1 MPDHNLFH
9 HIRVPVFLVDS
20 RQRIV
25 YFNAAVD
32 RYRHLARGPI
42 ETGVIYSDIVSQER
56 EEIVRNLLDQTKLGI
71 TETVEAEYGDRDG
84 RSYYFEVTYGP
95 YHTDDDSMTLVEV
108 RDITP
113 HRTFERKSVRMLRE
127 YQGILENANALIFSI
142 DSREYVTDWNKE
154 CTRVTGFEKNDI
166 LAQRVYRLADDD
178 NGKHQLRRLNARVM
192 EGEMI
197 YGYEVSIRGK
207 DGTPATLLV
216 NVTPKFNDRGD
227 VVGALFVG
235 QDITELSGYRSSL
248 EQQVRDRTEKLQQAL
263 EKERE
268 LVKLKNRFVSMASHE
283 FRTPLSSIENAVQ
296 VLRSVRGVTNL
307 EQETLARI
315 ERQVSVM
322 KSLLE
327 DILTLE
333 RGEQHK
339 IKANFQPFDLISF
352 LDELVEE
359 VLISRKHSHRVER
372 AIHES
377 KIPMVCDSKLLRNI
391 FINLLTNAM
400 KFSPDSN
407 RVELVVDKISSG
419 MVEVTITDFG
429 IGIPASDL
437 NRIFEPF
444 TRGSNT
450 GAIGGTGLGMSIVK
464 RAVDTLNGKLYIDSA
479 PGRGTRATV
488 VLPCSPVVAE
498 AR

>member
-1 MPDHNLFH
+1 
-9 HIRVPVFLVDS
+9 RT
-20 RQRIV
+20 
-25 YFNAAVD
+25 YC
-32 RYRHLARGPI
+32 
-42 ETGVIYSDIVSQER
+42 
-56 EEIVRNLLDQTKLGI
+56 
-71 TETVEAEYGDRDG
+71 
-84 RSYYFEVTYGP
+84 FEVTYAP
-95 YHTDDDSMTLVEV
+95 YQADDDSMTLVEV

-113 HRTFERKSVRMLRE
+113 HKTFERKTVRMLRE
-127 YQGILENANALIFSI
+127 FQDILENANALIFSI
-142 DSREYVTDWNKE
+142 DSREYVTEWNRE

-166 LAQRVYRLADDD
+166 LTQRIYRLTDDA
-178 NGKHQLRRLNARVM
+178 GRQQLKRLNARVM
-192 EGEMI
+192 EGEPV
-197 YGYEVSIRGK
+197 YGYEVVIRGK
-207 DGTPATLLV
+207 DNTAVTLLM

-248 EQQVRDRTEKLQQAL
+248 EQQVLDRTEKLQQAL

-268 LVKLKNRFVSMASHE
+268 LVRLKNRFVSMASHE

-296 VLRSVRGVTNL
+296 VLRSVRGVTHL

-315 ERQVSVM
+315 EHQVGIM

-333 RGEQHK
+333 RGEQHT
-339 IKANFQPFDLISF
+339 IKANFQSFDLVAF

-372 AIHES
+372 TIRES
-377 KIPMVCDSKLLRNI
+377 QIPMICDSKLLRNI

-400 KFSPDSN
+400 KFSPNSN
-407 RVELVVDKISSG
+407 RVELVVNKISSNIA
-419 MVEVTITDFG
+419 EVTIVDYG
-429 IGIPASDL
+429 IGIPANDL
-437 NRIFEPF
+437 TRIFEPF

-488 VLPCSPVVAE
+488 VLPCSPAAVE
-498 AR
+498 AQ

>member
-1 MPDHNLFH
+1 MPEENLFQQ
-9 HIRVPVFLVDS
+9 IRLPVFVVDS
-20 RQRIV
+20 RQRIA
-25 YFNAAVD
+25 YFNHAVD
-32 RYRHLARGPI
+32 RYRHLARAPI
-42 ETGVIYSDIVSQER
+42 EIGAAYLNIVSSER
-56 EEIVRNLLDQTKLGI
+56 EEIVRNLLGQTQQGI
-71 TETVEAEYGDRDG
+71 TETVEAEYGDLEG
-84 RSYYFEVTYGP
+84 RNYYFEITYAP
-95 YHTDDDSMTLVEV
+95 YHADGDTMTLVEV

-113 HRTFERKSVRMLRE
+113 HKTFERKSVRMLRE

-142 DSREYVTDWNKE
+142 DSREYVTDWNRE

-166 LAQRVYRLADDD
+166 LAQRVYRLTDDD
-178 NGKHQLRRLNARVM
+178 GRQQLKRLNARAM
-192 EGEMI
+192 GGETI
-197 YGYEVSIRGK
+197 YGYEVVIRGK

-227 VVGALFVG
+227 VIGALFVG

-248 EQQVRDRTEKLQQAL
+248 EQQVRDRTDKLQKAL

-307 EQETLARI
+307 QQETLGRI
-315 ERQVSVM
+315 ERQVGVM

-339 IKANFQPFDLISF
+339 IKASFQSFDLISF

-372 AIHES
+372 TISETQ
-377 KIPMVCDSKLLRNI
+377 IPMVCDSKLLRNI

-407 RVELVVDKISSG
+407 RVELIVNLIPSG
-419 MVEVTITDFG
+419 MAEVTIVDHG
-429 IGIPASDL
+429 IGIPSADL
-437 NRIFEPF
+437 ARIFEPF
-444 TRGSNT
+444 MRGSNT
-450 GAIGGTGLGMSIVK
+450 GSIGGTGLGMSIVK
-464 RAVDTLNGKLYIDSA
+464 RAVDTLNGKLYLDSV
-479 PGRGTRATV
+479 PGQGTKATV
-488 VLPCSPVVAE
+488 VLPCSPETVE
-498 AR
+498 D

>member
-1 MPDHNLFH
+1 MMPQINLLQQ
-9 HIRVPVFLVDS
+9 IRLPVFVVNS
-20 RQRIV
+20 SEHIV
-25 YFNAAVD
+25 YFNQAVD
-32 RYRHLARGPI
+32 RYRHLARAPI
-42 ETGVIYSDIVSQER
+42 DKGVAYPAIVSSER
-56 EEIVRNLLDQTKLGI
+56 EELVRSLLEQTRQGI
-71 TETVEAEYGDRDG
+71 TETVEAEYADRDG
-84 RSYYFEVTYGP
+84 RNYFFEVTYGP
-95 YHTDDDSMTLVEV
+95 YQIDGDAMALIEV

-113 HRTFERKSVRMLRE
+113 HKTFERKSVRMLRE

-142 DSREYVTDWNKE
+142 DSREYVTEWNKE

-178 NGKHQLRRLNARVM
+178 GRQQFKQLNARVM
-192 EGEMI
+192 DGQTI
-197 YGYEVSIRGK
+197 YGYEVVIRVK

-235 QDITELSGYRSSL
+235 QDITELSGYRYSL

-283 FRTPLSSIENAVQ
+283 FRTPLSSIENAVH
-296 VLRSVRGVTNL
+296 VLRSAHGVTNQ
-307 EQETLARI
+307 EQETLGRI
-315 ERQVSVM
+315 ERQVDVM

-339 IKANFQPFDLISF
+339 IKATFQSFDLIAF
-352 LDELVEE
+352 LDELVDE

-372 AIHES
+372 KIGES
-377 KIPMVCDSKLLRNI
+377 NISLVCDSKLLRNI

-407 RVELVVDKISSG
+407 RIELVVNRIPSN
-419 MVEVTITDFG
+419 MAEVTIVDYG
-429 IGIPASDL
+429 IGIPAGDL
-437 NRIFEPF
+437 ARIFEPF

-464 RAVDTLNGKLYIDSA
+464 RAVDTLHGRLYLDSI
-479 PGRGTRATV
+479 PGRGTKATV
-488 VLPCSPVVAE
+488 VLPCSPETAE
-498 AR
+498 A

>member
-1 MPDHNLFH
+1 MPEENLFQ

-32 RYRHLARGPI
+32 RYRHLARAPI
-42 ETGVIYSDIVSQER
+42 EKGVIYPDIVSSER
-56 EEIVRNLLDQTKLGI
+56 EEIVKNLLDQTKLDI

-84 RSYYFEVTYGP
+84 RNYYFEVTYGP
-95 YHTDDDSMTLVEV
+95 YQAENDAMTLVEV

-127 YQGILENANALIFSI
+127 YRGILENANALIFSI

-166 LAQRVYRLADDD
+166 LAQRVYRLTDDD
-178 NGKHQLRRLNARVM
+178 DGRQQLRRLNARVM
-192 EGEMI
+192 EGETI

-207 DGTPATLLV
+207 NGTPATLLV

-248 EQQVRDRTEKLQQAL
+248 EQQVRDRTEKLRQAL

-268 LVKLKNRFVSMASHE
+268 LVKLKDRFVSMASHE

-296 VLRSVRGVTNL
+296 VLRSVRGVTHL

-315 ERQVSVM
+315 EHQVGIM

-339 IKANFQPFDLISF
+339 IKANFQSFDLVAF

-372 AIHES
+372 TIRES
-377 KIPMVCDSKLLRNI
+377 QIPMICDSKLLRNI

-400 KFSPDSN
+400 KFSPNSN
-407 RVELVVDKISSG
+407 RVELVVNKISSNIA
-419 MVEVTITDFG
+419 EVTIVDYG
-429 IGIPASDL
+429 IGIPANDL
-437 NRIFEPF
+437 TRIFEPF

-488 VLPCSPVVAE
+488 VLPCSPAAVE
-498 AR
+498 AQ

>member
-1 MPDHNLFH
+1 MPEENLFQ
-9 HIRVPVFLVDS
+9 HIRLPVFLVDS

-42 ETGVIYSDIVSQER
+42 VAGVSYPDIVSQER
-56 EEIVRNLLDQTKLGI
+56 EEIVKNLLEQTQLGI
-71 TETVEAEYGDRDG
+71 TETVEAEYGDREG
-84 RSYYFEVTYGP
+84 RNYYFEVTYAP
-95 YHTDDDSMTLVEV
+95 YRTEGDAMTLVEV

-113 HRTFERKSVRMLRE
+113 HRTFERKSIRMLRE

-166 LAQRVYRLADDD
+166 LAQRVYRLTDDD
-178 NGKHQLRRLNARVM
+178 DGRQQLRRLNARVM
-192 EGEMI
+192 EGETI

-207 DGTPATLLV
+207 NGTPATLLV

-248 EQQVRDRTEKLQQAL
+248 EQQVLDRTEKLQQAL

-268 LVKLKNRFVSMASHE
+268 LVRLKNRFVSMASHE

-315 ERQVSVM
+315 ERQVGVM

-339 IKANFQPFDLISF
+339 IKANFQSFDLVSF

-372 AIHES
+372 TTNEP

-391 FINLLTNAM
+391 FINLLNNAM

-407 RVELVVDKISSG
+407 RVELIINKLPSD
-419 MVEVTITDFG
+419 MVEVTIIDNG
-429 IGIPASDL
+429 IGIPADDIA
-437 NRIFEPF
+437 RIFEPF
-444 TRGSNT
+444 MRGSNT
-450 GAIGGTGLGMSIVK
+450 GTIGGTGLGMSIVK

-488 VLPCSPVVAE
+488 VLPCSPVAAE
-498 AR
+498 VR

>member
-1 MPDHNLFH
+1 MSVENLFQ
-9 HIRVPVFLVDS
+9 HIRLPVFLVDS

-32 RYRHLARGPI
+32 RYRHLARAPI
-42 ETGVIYSDIVSQER
+42 EKGVAYTDIVSSER
-56 EEIVRNLLDQTKLGI
+56 EEIVRNLLGQTQQGI

-84 RSYYFEVTYGP
+84 RTYCFEVTYAP
-95 YHTDDDSMTLVEV
+95 YQADDDSMTLVEV

-113 HRTFERKSVRMLRE
+113 HKTFERKTVRMLRE
-127 YQGILENANALIFSI
+127 FQDILENANALIFSI
-142 DSREYVTDWNKE
+142 DSREYVTEWNRE

-166 LAQRVYRLADDD
+166 LTQRIYRLTDDA
-178 NGKHQLRRLNARVM
+178 GRQQLKRLNARVM
-192 EGEMI
+192 EGEPV
-197 YGYEVSIRGK
+197 YGYEVVIRGK
-207 DGTPATLLV
+207 DNTAVTLLM

-248 EQQVRDRTEKLQQAL
+248 EQQVRDRTEKLQHAL

-283 FRTPLSSIENAVQ
+283 FRTPLSSIENAIQ
-296 VLRSVRGVTNL
+296 VLRSVRGASNV
-307 EQETLARI
+307 EQETLGRI
-315 ERQVSVM
+315 ERQVDVM

-333 RGEQHK
+333 RGEQHR
-339 IKANFQPFDLISF
+339 IRATFQSFDLIAF

-359 VLISRKHSHRVER
+359 VLISRKHSHRVKKTIGER
-372 AIHES
+372 

-391 FINLLTNAM
+391 FINLLSNAM
-400 KFSPDSN
+400 KFSPASDRIEFVVN
-407 RVELVVDKISSG
+407 RIPPGLA
-419 MVEVTITDFG
+419 EVTIIDYG
-429 IGIPASDL
+429 IGIPPDDL
-437 NRIFEPF
+437 ARIYEPF
-444 TRGSNT
+444 IRGSNT

-464 RAVDTLNGKLYIDSA
+464 RAVDTLNGKLYLDSV
-479 PGRGTRATV
+479 PGQGTKATV
-488 VLPCSPVVAE
+488 ILPCSPATSDG
-498 AR
+498 R

>member
-1 MPDHNLFH
+1 MPEENLLDQ
-9 HIRVPVFLVDS
+9 IRMPVFVVDS

-25 YFNAAVD
+25 YFNHAVD
-32 RYRHLARGPI
+32 RYRHLARAPI
-42 ETGVIYSDIVSQER
+42 EKGVLYPDVVSSER
-56 EEIVRNLLDQTKLGI
+56 EEIVKNLLEQAKQGI
-71 TETVEAEYGDRDG
+71 AETVEAEYDDRDG
-84 RSYYFEVTYGP
+84 RSYYFEITYAP
-95 YHTDDDSMTLVEV
+95 YHVDGDEMTLVEV

-113 HRTFERKSVRMLRE
+113 HKTFERKSVRMLRE
-127 YQGILENANALIFSI
+127 YQSILENANALIFSI

-166 LAQRVYRLADDD
+166 LAQRVYRLTDDY
-178 NGKHQLRRLNARVM
+178 GRQQLKQLNARVM
-192 EGEMI
+192 DGETI
-197 YGYEVSIRGK
+197 YGYEVGIRNK
-207 DGTPATLLV
+207 DGAPATLLV
-216 NVTPKFNDRGD
+216 NVTPKFNDRGH

-235 QDITELSGYRSSL
+235 QDITELTGYRLSL

-283 FRTPLSSIENAVQ
+283 FRTPLTSIENAVQ
-296 VLRSVRGVTNL
+296 ILRSVRGTTTL
-307 EQETLARI
+307 EHETLGRI
-315 ERQVSVM
+315 ERQVGVM

-339 IKANFQPFDLISF
+339 IKASVQSFDLISF

-359 VLISRKHSHRVER
+359 VLISRKHSHRVDR
-372 AIHES
+372 TINES
-377 KIPMVCDSKLLRNI
+377 NIPMVCDSKLLRNI

-407 RVELVVDKISSG
+407 RIELIVNRIPNG
-419 MVEVTITDFG
+419 MAEVTIVDYG
-429 IGIPASDL
+429 IGIPSADL
-437 NRIFEPF
+437 ARIFEPF

-464 RAVDTLNGKLYIDSA
+464 RAVDTLNGRLYIDSV
-479 PGRGTRATV
+479 PGQGTKATV
-488 VLPCSPVVAE
+488 VLPCSPETAQ
-498 AR
+498 AK